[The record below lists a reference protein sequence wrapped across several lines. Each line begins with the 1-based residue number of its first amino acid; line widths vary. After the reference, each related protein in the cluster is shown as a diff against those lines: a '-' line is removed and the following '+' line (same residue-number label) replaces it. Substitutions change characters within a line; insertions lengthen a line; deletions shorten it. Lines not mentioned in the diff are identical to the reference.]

1 IKVVFKLDNVKSLFF
16 LVLLPNTID
25 YIINNLSTKEVISFI
40 NIKPKILNLGLK
52 YSLNIIDTFS
62 LTIRALA

>member
-1 IKVVFKLDNVKSLFF
+1 IKVVFKLDNVKGLFF

-25 YIINNLSTKEVISFI
+25 YIINNLSTKKVIFFT
-40 NIKPKILNLGLK
+40 NIKPKILNLSLK
-52 YSLNIIDTFS
+52 YSLNIIDTSS